1 MSRKAAVTK
10 AGTEPRIS
18 AHIPYT
24 AHVDPSVIRLRDGGY
39 LQTLRLDGASF
50 ESADDSTINDWH
62 ERLNHLWR
70 NLAGSPVAL
79 WTHVIR
85 RRDASY
91 PEGEY
96 PAGFAA
102 DLNTRY
108 RARVTGEALHVN
120 ELYVSLVYCPGEP
133 PGRGG
138 LPRWIPAARDETSK
152 TAIADALDVCG
163 KLRQELLA
171 SLDRYEPRLLGCYTW
186 NGLPCSTL
194 LEFLGFLVNGESQRM
209 PLPRA
214 EIAEALGTSRPF
226 FGHELVELRAPT
238 TARLGAFLG
247 IKDFPGQTSTGMLNS
262 LLTSP
267 YPFVLT
273 QSFTPLKKGTTLGLL
288 KRQVARL
295 DNAGDFA
302 VSQAEDLKSA
312 LDQVASNAFV
322 MGDYHCSLQVQTEP
336 FEGPAGESPVLP
348 LRRLTDAVAEART
361 VLSDAGI
368 VVAREDWAMEGAFW
382 AQLPGN
388 FSYRPRL
395 APISSRNFTALSP
408 FHNYPSGLKDGHH
421 WGPATAC
428 FMTKARTPY
437 FFSPHVGDIG
447 HSFLCGPTGSGKTV
461 MLGFLVAMLLKHNP
475 TQVLFDKDRGL
486 EILVRALGG
495 EYRALRNGEPT
506 GFNPL
511 ALEPTPTNK
520 EFLRSWLRTLVDR
533 PGKPMS
539 VRQEQDL
546 DHALAGTLALSH
558 SSRRLSRLV
567 EFLDPTDPEG
577 LHPRLS
583 RWCIDAG
590 GEDGWVFDQG
600 EDRVATLLNEHRL
613 VGFDVTDFLEHPT
626 ARAPVSMYLFHLT
639 RQLLDGRRMVVGMDE
654 FAKLLDHEA
663 FRSFAKNGLKTW
675 RKIGGMGIFATQS
688 PSDVTQS
695 DIARTVVE
703 QTPTKIF
710 FPNADASEEEYC
722 GVFGCSQ
729 REFALVKHELEPGRR
744 EFLIKRP
751 HVSVVGTLDLSGFSY
766 ELDVISGRTRTVELM
781 TQLIEAF
788 GPDPAKWLPVF
799 KTTRHLSHSRGT
811 AHA

>member
-1 MSRKAAVTK
+1 MKALVRARRPL
-10 AGTEPRIS
+10 EPS
-18 AHIPYT
+18 AATHIPYT
-24 AHVDPSVIRLRDGGY
+24 AHVDPNVVRLRDGSY
-39 LQTLRLDGASF
+39 LQTLRIGGASF

-70 NLAGSPVAL
+70 NLAGSPVSV

-85 RRDASY
+85 RRDSSY
-91 PEGEY
+91 PDGAY
-96 PAGFAA
+96 PPGFAA
-102 DLNTRY
+102 DLNARY
-108 RARVTGEALHVN
+108 RERIVGQALHVN
-120 ELYVSLVYCPGEP
+120 ELYVSLLYCPGEP
-133 PGRGG
+133 PGRGM
-138 LPRWIPAARDETSK
+138 LPGWVPAPRGDESR
-152 TAIADALDVCG
+152 AALVDALEVCT

-171 SLDRYEPRLLGCYTW
+171 SLDRYEPRMLGAYTW
-186 NGLPCSTL
+186 NGRSYSTT
-194 LEFLGFLVNGESQRM
+194 LEFLALLVNGEWQRM

-214 EIAEALGTSRPF
+214 EIAEFLATSRPF
-226 FGHELVELRAPT
+226 FGHEVVELRAPT
-238 TARLGAFLG
+238 AGRLGAFLG
-247 IKDFPGQTSTGMLNS
+247 IKDFPSETSAGMLNA

-288 KRQVARL
+288 KRQVHRL
-295 DNAGDFA
+295 DNSGDFA
-302 VSQAEDLKSA
+302 VSQAEDLKVA

-322 MGDYHCSLQVQTEP
+322 MGDYHFSLHVQTEP
-336 FEGPAGESPVLP
+336 FDGRAEDVTPSPV
-348 LRRLTDAVAEART
+348 RRLTDAVAEART
-361 VLSDAGI
+361 ILSDSGM
-368 VVAREDWAMEGAFW
+368 VVAREDWAMESAFW

-388 FSYRPRL
+388 FGYRPRL
-395 APISSRNFTALSP
+395 APISSRNFTSLSP
-408 FHNYPSGLKDGHH
+408 FHNYPSGLRDGHH
-421 WGPATAC
+421 WGEATAC

-447 HSFLCGPTGSGKTV
+447 HTFLCGPTGSGKTV
-461 MLGFLVAMLLKHNP
+461 LLGFLVTMLLKHQP

-495 EYRALRNGEPT
+495 EYRALKNGEPT

-511 ALEPTPTNK
+511 ALEPNASNCS
-520 EFLRSWLRTLVDR
+520 FLRSWLRVLVDR
-533 PGKPMS
+533 PDKPLS
-539 VRQEQDL
+539 VRQEQDF
-546 DHALAGTLALSH
+546 DHALSGTLALSH

-583 RWCIDAG
+583 RWCVDAG
-590 GEDGWVFDQG
+590 GEDGWVFDQA
-600 EDRVATLLNEHRL
+600 EDRVASLLSEHRL
-613 VGFDVTDFLEHPT
+613 VGFDVTDFLEHAT

-675 RKIGGMGIFATQS
+675 RKIGGMGVFATQS
-688 PSDVTQS
+688 PSDVIQS

-703 QTPTKIF
+703 QTLTKVF

-722 GVFGCSQ
+722 GIFGCSE

-751 HVSVVGTLDLSGFSY
+751 HVSVVGTLDLSGFGF
-766 ELDVISGRTRTVELM
+766 EIDVISGRTRTVDLVNELIA
-781 TQLIEAF
+781 QH
-788 GPDPAKWLPVF
+788 GPDPAAWLPAF
-799 KTTRHLSHSRGT
+799 KAARTSPTR
-811 AHA
+811 

>member
-1 MSRKAAVTK
+1 MTRATAPKGRPAEAPAST
-10 AGTEPRIS
+10 
-18 AHIPYT
+18 HIPYT
-24 AHVDPSVIRLRDGGY
+24 AHVDPTVVRLRDGGY
-39 LQTLRLDGASF
+39 LQTIRLDGGSF

-70 NLAGSPVAL
+70 NLAGSPVSV

-91 PEGEY
+91 PVGTY
-96 PAGFAA
+96 PPGFAA
-102 DLNTRY
+102 DLNARY
-108 RARVTGEALHVN
+108 RSRIVGQALHVN

-133 PGRGG
+133 PGRGA
-138 LPRWIPAARDETSK
+138 LPGWVPVRRTEESRAALV
-152 TAIADALDVCG
+152 DALEVCT
-163 KLRQELLA
+163 KLKQETLA
-171 SLDRYEPRLLGCYTW
+171 ALGRYEPHVLGCYTW
-186 NGLPCSTL
+186 KQRRYSTL
-194 LEFLGFLVNGESQRM
+194 LEFLGLLVNGEWQRV

-214 EIAEALGTSRPF
+214 EVTEVLATSRPF
-226 FGHELVELRAPT
+226 FGHEVLELRAPT
-238 TARLGAFLG
+238 TGRLSAFLG
-247 IKDFPGQTSTGMLNS
+247 IKDFPSETSAGLLNA
-262 LLTSP
+262 LLTAP

-288 KRQVARL
+288 KRQVHRL
-295 DNAGDFA
+295 DNSGDFA
-302 VSQAEDLKSA
+302 VSQAEDLKGA
-312 LDQVASNAFV
+312 LDAVASNAFV
-322 MGDYHCSLQVQTEP
+322 MGDYHFSLQVQTEP
-336 FEGPAGESPVLP
+336 FDGPAVDSDTRPV
-348 LRRLTDAVAEART
+348 RRLTDAVAEART
-361 VLSDAGI
+361 VLSDSGMI
-368 VVAREDWAMEGAFW
+368 VAREDWALESAFW

-408 FHNYPSGLKDGHH
+408 FHNYPSGTRDGHH
-421 WGPATAC
+421 WGEATAC

-447 HSFLCGPTGSGKTV
+447 HTFLCGPTGSGKTV
-461 MLGFLVAMLLKHNP
+461 LLGFLVSMLLKHQP

-511 ALEPTPTNK
+511 ALDPTATNR
-520 EFLRSWLRTLVDR
+520 EFLKAWLRVLVDR
-533 PGKPMS
+533 PGKPLS

-558 SSRRLSRLV
+558 TSRRLSRLV

-583 RWCIDAG
+583 RWCTDAG

-600 EDRVATLLNEHRL
+600 EDRVASLLSEHSL
-613 VGFDVTDFLEHPT
+613 VGFDVTDFLENPT

-639 RQLLDGRRMVVGMDE
+639 RQLLDGRRVVVAMDE

-663 FRSFAKNGLKTW
+663 FRGFAKNGLKTW

-695 DIARTVVE
+695 DIARTVIE
-703 QTPTKIF
+703 QTLTKIF
-710 FPNADASEEEYC
+710 FPNAEASEEEYC

-751 HVSVVGTLDLSGFSY
+751 HVSVVGTLDLSGFGF
-766 ELDVISGRTRTVELM
+766 EIDVISGRTRTVEIVNE
-781 TQLIEAF
+781 LIRLH
-788 GPDPAKWLPVF
+788 GPDPSAWLPAF
-799 KTTRHLSHSRGT
+799 KAARLGPSI
-811 AHA
+811 